1 MQAEQRDRKS
11 ALAIR
16 TGLAGNALL
25 AALKTWIGIAGHSP
39 ALLADGINSTS
50 DVAYYLVVAAFMR
63 QARKPADEQH
73 PYGHSQLEGIAA
85 IVVGAFVLTTAI
97 AVFWGSANAAY
108 EILSG
113 AAASEGAAQIALWV
127 ALLTIVLKV
136 FLTGFTR
143 RLGAQTGNAAV
154 AALAHD
160 HRNDIFSATGA
171 AIGIV
176 LGRAGYPWVDPLA
189 GALVALVIL
198 KTGIGILRE
207 ASADLMDAVPSRMLA
222 AKIAKLAAAIPEIKD
237 LEEVHAHRFG
247 PYLVINVTIGVEG
260 AQSIAEGDRIASRL
274 ERAIKHEI
282 ECVRSVY
289 VHYHP
294 AGVMP
299 RGDGPDLLHDCRKPH
314 GRH

>member
-1 MQAEQRDRKS
+1 MQEEQRDRKS

-16 TGLAGNALL
+16 AGLAGNALL

-73 PYGHSQLEGIAA
+73 PYGHSQLEAIAA
-85 IVVGAFVLTTAI
+85 IIVGAFVLTTAI
-97 AVFWGSANAAY
+97 AVFWGSASAAY
-108 EILSG
+108 DILSG
-113 AAASEGAAQIALWV
+113 ATASEGAAQIALWI
-127 ALLTIVLKV
+127 AIFTIVLKV

-143 RLGAQTGNAAV
+143 RLSLQTGNAAV

-171 AIGIV
+171 AIGII

-222 AKIAKLAAAIPEIKD
+222 ARIAKLAAAIPEIKD

-294 AGVMP
+294 AGALP

>member
-16 TGLAGNALL
+16 VGLAGNVLL
-25 AALKTWIGIAGHSP
+25 AALKTWIGITGRSP

-73 PYGHSQLEGIAA
+73 PYGHSQLKDIAA
-85 IVVGAFVLTTAI
+85 LVVGAFVLTTAI
-97 AVFWGSANAAY
+97 AVFWGSAKAAY

-113 AAASEGAAQIALWV
+113 AAVSEGAARIALWI
-127 ALLTIVLKV
+127 ALLTIVLKA
-136 FLTGFTR
+136 FLTECTR

-154 AALAHD
+154 AALARD
-160 HRNDIFSATGA
+160 HRNDIFSAAGA
-171 AIGIV
+171 AVGII

-207 ASADLMDAVPSRMLA
+207 ASADLMDAVPSRLLS
-222 AKIAKLAAAIPEIKD
+222 AKIAALAAAIPEIEE

-247 PYLVINVTIGVEG
+247 PYLVINVTIAVDGG
-260 AQSIAEGDRIASRL
+260 QTIREGDRIASEL
-274 ERAIKHEI
+274 ERAITRGI
-282 ECVRSVY
+282 EYVRRVH

-294 AGVMP
+294 AGAAP
-299 RGDGPDLLHDCRKPH
+299 RGDGPGLLHDCRKPH
-314 GRH
+314 GLP